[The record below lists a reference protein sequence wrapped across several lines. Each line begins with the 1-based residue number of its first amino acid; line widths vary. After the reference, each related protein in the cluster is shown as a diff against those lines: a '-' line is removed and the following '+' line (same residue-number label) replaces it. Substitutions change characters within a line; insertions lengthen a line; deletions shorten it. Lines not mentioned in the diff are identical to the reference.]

1 MTIIMDD
8 SKVTNVKQIKS
19 FLNSSKDIQFKGLSR
34 ESKYTWINKILD
46 RFKYYA
52 LSKKD
57 KGFVRKYIM
66 RITGLSK
73 AQITRLIDT
82 KLKEG
87 HIKTS
92 MSGKRGFRTIYGS
105 AEKEL
110 LAETDN
116 LHERLSGPA
125 TKRILERQYD
135 TFNDKRFELLKNISS
150 SHIYNLRASKT
161 YQTHSVTVGKTKSVQ
176 SSIGVRRKPEPRGE
190 PGYLRVD
197 TVHQGDRDGEKG
209 VYHINLVD
217 EILQWEI
224 VISVE
229 AINEANLITTLKIA
243 LFCFPV
249 ILRNFH
255 SDNGSE
261 FINKNI
267 AKMLNR
273 LLIEQT
279 KSRSNKTNDNALA
292 EGKNGSVIRKHMGHW
307 HIERRHADKINRF
320 FLEYFNHYLNYHRP
334 CGFATVT
341 VNERGKRRKKYDT
354 WMTPYERL
362 KSLKNAER
370 YLKPGITFRKLDA
383 IALKYTDNEFA
394 KIMQDEKRKLFN
406 SIMSVNDLKLLK
418 KGEVIQKKSLT
429 TKQPISGSFLY

>member
-8 SKVTNVKQIKS
+8 SKVTDVKQIED
-19 FLNSSKDIQFKGLSR
+19 FLSSTKDIQFKGLSR
-34 ESKYTWINKILD
+34 KAKYAWINKILD
-46 RFKYYA
+46 RFKYYS
-52 LSKKD
+52 LTKKS

-66 RITGLSK
+66 RITALSK

-87 HIKTS
+87 HIKAS
-92 MSGKRGFRTIYGS
+92 LSGKRGFRTIYGH

-125 TKRILERQYD
+125 TKHIFERQYNF
-135 TFNDKRFELLKNISS
+135 FNDKRFERLKNISS

-161 YQTHSVTVGKTKSVQ
+161 YQIHSVTTGKTKSVQ
-176 SSIGVRRKPEPRGE
+176 SSIGVRRKPDPKGE

-229 AINEANLITTLKIA
+229 AINEANLITTLEIA

-279 KSRSNKTNDNALA
+279 KSRSNKSNDNALA

-307 HIERRHADKINRF
+307 HIKQCYADKINKF
-320 FLEYFNHYLNYHRP
+320 FMEYFNPYLNYHRP
-334 CGFATVT
+334 CGFATIT
-341 VNERGKRRKKYDT
+341 MNERGKRRKKYET

-362 KSLKNAER
+362 KSLKNAEN
-370 YLKPGITFRKLDA
+370 YLKPGITFKELDA

-394 KIMQDEKRKLFN
+394 KIMQKAKRKLFN
-406 SIMSVNDLKLLK
+406 SIMDKNDLKLLK
-418 KGEVIQKKSLT
+418 KGEVIQRKSLT
-429 TKQPISGSFLY
+429 T

>member
-1 MTIIMDD
+1 MDD
-8 SKVTNVKQIKS
+8 SKVTDIKQIKV
-19 FLNSSKDIQFKGLSR
+19 FLNSPESLQFKGLSR
-34 ESKYTWINKILD
+34 KANYIWINGILD
-46 RFKYYA
+46 RFKYYS

-57 KGFVRKYIM
+57 KGFIRKYIM
-66 RITGLSK
+66 RITALSK
-73 AQITRLIDT
+73 AQITRLIDK

-87 HIKTS
+87 YIETS
-92 MSGKRGFRTIYGS
+92 LSGKRGFRTIYGHV
-105 AEKEL
+105 EKEL
-110 LAETDN
+110 LAKTDN

-125 TKRILERQYD
+125 TKHILERAYD
-135 TFNDKRFELLKNISS
+135 IFNDKCFELLKNISS

-161 YQTHSVTVGKTKSVQ
+161 YKLHAVTVGKTKSVQ
-176 SSIGVRRKPEPRGE
+176 SSIGVRIKPEPKGI

-197 TVHQGDRDGEKG
+197 TVHQGDRNGEKG

-217 EILQWEI
+217 EVLQWEI

-229 AINEANLITTLKIA
+229 AINEASLITTLEIA

-279 KSRSNKTNDNALA
+279 KSRSNRTNDNALA
-292 EGKNGSVIRKHMGHW
+292 EGKNGSIIRKHMGHW
-307 HIERRHADKINRF
+307 HIKRKYADKVNHF
-320 FLEYFNHYLNYHRP
+320 FMEYLNPYLNYHRP
-334 CGFATVT
+334 CAFATVT
-341 VNERGKRRKKYDT
+341 VDKKGKRKKKYET
-354 WMTPYERL
+354 WMTPYEKL
-362 KSLKNAER
+362 KSLKHAKN
-370 YLKPGITFRKLDA
+370 YLKPGVTFKKLDA
-383 IALKYTDNEFA
+383 IALKHTDNEFA
-394 KIMQDEKRKLFN
+394 KIMQEAKRKLFN
-406 SIMSVNDLKLLK
+406 SIMNKDDIKLLK
-418 KGEVIQKKSLT
+418 KGEMIQKKSLT

>member
-1 MTIIMDD
+1 MDD
-8 SKVTNVKQIKS
+8 SKVTDIRQIED
-19 FLNSSKDIQFKGLSR
+19 FLSSTKDIRFKSLSR
-34 ESKYTWINKILD
+34 KAKYTWINRILD

-66 RITGLSK
+66 RITALSK

-87 HIKTS
+87 NIEAS
-92 MSGKRGFRTIYGS
+92 LSGKRGFRTIYGQ

-125 TKRILERQYD
+125 TKHIFERQYNF
-135 TFNDKRFELLKNISS
+135 FNDKRFERLKNISS
-150 SHIYNLRASKT
+150 SHIYNLRMSKT
-161 YQTHSVTVGKTKSVQ
+161 YKAKSITVGKTKSVQ
-176 SSIGVRRKPEPRGE
+176 SSIGIRRKPKPNGK

-229 AINEANLITTLKIA
+229 AINEANLITTLEIA
-243 LFCFPV
+243 LYSFPFK
-249 ILRNFH
+249 IQNFH

-261 FINKNI
+261 FINKKVE
-267 AKMLNR
+267 KMLNK

-292 EGKNGSVIRKHMGHW
+292 EGKNGSIIRKHMGHW
-307 HIERRHADKINRF
+307 HIEQKHADKVNRF
-320 FLEYFNHYLNYHRP
+320 YMEYFNRYLNYHRP

-341 VNERGKRRKKYDT
+341 VDERGKRRKKYET
-354 WMTPYERL
+354 WATPYERL

-370 YLKPGITFRKLDA
+370 YLKPGITFKELDA
-383 IALKYTDNEFA
+383 IALEYTDNEFA
-394 KIMQDEKRKLFN
+394 KIMQKAKRKLFN
-406 SIMSVNDLKLLK
+406 SIMDENDLKLLK

-429 TKQPISGSFLY
+429 TKQPISGSLLY

>member
-1 MTIIMDD
+1 MDD
-8 SKVTNVKQIKS
+8 SKVTDIKQIED
-19 FLNSSKDIQFKGLSR
+19 FLSSTKDIQFKSLSR
-34 ESKYTWINKILD
+34 KAKYTWINRILD

-66 RITGLSK
+66 RITALSK

-87 HIKTS
+87 HIKAS
-92 MSGKRGFRTIYGS
+92 LSGKRGFRTIYGQ

-125 TKRILERQYD
+125 TKHIFERQYNF
-135 TFNDKRFELLKNISS
+135 FNDKRFERLKNISS
-150 SHIYNLRASKT
+150 SHIYNLRMSKT
-161 YQTHSVTVGKTKSVQ
+161 YKVKSITVGKTKSVQ
-176 SSIGVRRKPEPRGE
+176 SSIGVRCKPKPNGE

-224 VISVE
+224 IISLQ
-229 AINEANLITTLKIA
+229 AINEAGLIRTLEIA
-243 LFCFPV
+243 LYCFPFK
-249 ILRNFH
+249 IQNFH

-267 AKMLNR
+267 VKMLNR

-279 KSRSNKTNDNALA
+279 KSRSNKSNDNALA
-292 EGKNGSVIRKHMGHW
+292 EGKNGSIIRKHMGHW
-307 HIERRHADKINRF
+307 HIKQCHASKINRF
-320 FLEYFNHYLNYHRP
+320 FMEYFNPYLNYHRP

-341 VNERGKRRKKYDT
+341 IDERGKRRKKYET

-362 KSLKNAER
+362 KSLENAES
-370 YLKPGITFRKLDA
+370 YLKPGITFKKLDA
-383 IALKYTDNEFA
+383 IALKHTDNEFA
-394 KIMQDEKRKLFN
+394 KIMQKAKRKLFN
-406 SIMSVNDLKLLK
+406 SIMDENDLNLLK

-429 TKQPISGSFLY
+429 TK

>member
-1 MTIIMDD
+1 
-8 SKVTNVKQIKS
+8 
-19 FLNSSKDIQFKGLSR
+19 
-34 ESKYTWINKILD
+34 
-46 RFKYYA
+46 
-52 LSKKD
+52 
-57 KGFVRKYIM
+57 M
-66 RITGLSK
+66 RITALSK

-87 HIKTS
+87 HIKAS
-92 MSGKRGFRTIYGS
+92 LSGKRGFRTIYGQ

-125 TKRILERQYD
+125 TKHIFERQYNF
-135 TFNDKRFELLKNISS
+135 FNDKRFERLKNISS
-150 SHIYNLRASKT
+150 SHIYNLRMSKT
-161 YQTHSVTVGKTKSVQ
+161 YKVKSITVGKTKSVQ
-176 SSIGVRRKPEPRGE
+176 SSIGVRCKPKPNGE

-224 VISVE
+224 IISLQ
-229 AINEANLITTLKIA
+229 AINEAGLIRTLEIA
-243 LFCFPV
+243 LYCFPFK
-249 ILRNFH
+249 IQNFH

-267 AKMLNR
+267 VKMLNR

-279 KSRSNKTNDNALA
+279 KSRSNKSNDNALA
-292 EGKNGSVIRKHMGHW
+292 EGKNGSIIRKHMGHW
-307 HIERRHADKINRF
+307 HIKQCHASKINRF
-320 FLEYFNHYLNYHRP
+320 FMEYFNPYLNYHRP

-341 VNERGKRRKKYDT
+341 IDERGKRRKKYET

-362 KSLKNAER
+362 KSLENAES
-370 YLKPGITFRKLDA
+370 YLKPGITFKKLDA
-383 IALKYTDNEFA
+383 IALKHTDNEFA
-394 KIMQDEKRKLFN
+394 KIMQKAKRKLFN
-406 SIMSVNDLKLLK
+406 SIMDENDLNLLK

-429 TKQPISGSFLY
+429 TK

>member
-8 SKVTNVKQIKS
+8 SRITDIKQIKV
-19 FLNSSKDIQFKGLSR
+19 FLNSSQDIEFKSLSIKD
-34 ESKYTWINKILD
+34 KYIWINEILD
-46 RFKYYA
+46 RFKYYS

-66 RITGLSK
+66 RITAISK
-73 AQITRLIDT
+73 AQITRLIDK

-87 HIKTS
+87 YIKAS
-92 MSGKRGFRTIYGS
+92 LSGKRGFRTIYGG

-110 LAETDN
+110 LAQTDN

-125 TKRILERQYD
+125 IKHILERHYYL
-135 TFNDKRFELLKNISS
+135 FKDKRFERLKNISP

-161 YQTHSVTVGKTKSVQ
+161 YQLHSVTIGKTKSVK
-176 SSIGVRRKPEPRGE
+176 SSIGIRCKPKPEGK

-217 EILQWEI
+217 EVLQWEI

-229 AINEANLITTLKIA
+229 AINEANLIMTLEIA
-243 LFCFPV
+243 LYCFPFIV
-249 ILRNFH
+249 RNFH

-279 KSRSNKTNDNALA
+279 KSRSNRTNDNALA
-292 EGKNGSVIRKHMGHW
+292 ESKNGSIIRKHMGYW
-307 HIERRHADKINRF
+307 HIEQKYADKINRF
-320 FLEYFNHYLNYHRP
+320 FMEYFNPYLNYHRP

-341 VNERGKRRKKYDT
+341 VNEKGKRRRKYET

-362 KSLKNAER
+362 KSLKNAES
-370 YLKPGITFRKLDA
+370 YLKPGITFKKLDA

-394 KIMQDEKRKLFN
+394 KIMKREKNKLFN
-406 SIMSVNDLKLLK
+406 SIMNENSLKLLK
-418 KGEVIQKKSLT
+418 KEK
-429 TKQPISGSFLY
+429 

>member
-8 SKVTNVKQIKS
+8 SKVTDVKQIKV
-19 FLNSSKDIQFKGLSR
+19 FLNSSENIQFKGLSR
-34 ESKYTWINKILD
+34 KANYAWINGILD
-46 RFKYYA
+46 RFKYYS

-66 RITGLSK
+66 RITALSK
-73 AQITRLIDT
+73 AQITRLIDK

-87 HIKTS
+87 YIEAS
-92 MSGKRGFRTIYGS
+92 LSGKRGFRTIYG
-105 AEKEL
+105 ATEKEL

-125 TKRILERQYD
+125 TKHILKRQYD
-135 TFNDKRFELLKNISS
+135 IFNDKRFECLKNISP
-150 SHIYNLRASKT
+150 SHIYNLRSSRT
-161 YQTHSVTVGKTKSVQ
+161 YQLHSITVGKTKSVQ
-176 SSIGVRRKPEPRGE
+176 SSIGVRRKPESKGS

-197 TVHQGDRDGEKG
+197 TVHQGDCDGEKG

-229 AINEANLITTLKIA
+229 AINEANLITTLEIA

-249 ILRNFH
+249 IIRNFH

-273 LLIEQT
+273 LLIKQT
-279 KSRSNKTNDNALA
+279 KSRSNRTNDNALA
-292 EGKNGSVIRKHMGHW
+292 EGKNGSVIRKHMGYW
-307 HIERRHADKINRF
+307 HIERKYADKINCF
-320 FLEYFNHYLNYHRP
+320 FMEHFNIYLNYHRP

-341 VNERGKRRKKYDT
+341 VNEKGKRRRKYET

-362 KSLKNAER
+362 KSLKDAEN
-370 YLKPGITFRKLDA
+370 YLKPGITFKELDA
-383 IALKYTDNEFA
+383 IALKHTDNEFA
-394 KIMQDEKRKLFN
+394 KIMQDAKNKLFN
-406 SIMSVNDLKLLK
+406 LIVNENWHNINK
-418 KGEVIQKKSLT
+418 KK
-429 TKQPISGSFLY
+429 

>member
-8 SKVTNVKQIKS
+8 SKVTDVKQIED
-19 FLNSSKDIQFKGLSR
+19 FLSSTKDIQFKGLSR
-34 ESKYTWINKILD
+34 KAKYAWINKILD
-46 RFKYYA
+46 RFKYYS
-52 LSKKD
+52 LTKKS

-66 RITGLSK
+66 RITALSK

-87 HIKTS
+87 HIKAS
-92 MSGKRGFRTIYGS
+92 LSGKRGFRTIYGH

-125 TKRILERQYD
+125 TKHIFERQYNF
-135 TFNDKRFELLKNISS
+135 FNDKRFERLKNISS

-161 YQTHSVTVGKTKSVQ
+161 YQIHSVTTGKTKSVQ
-176 SSIGVRRKPEPRGE
+176 SSIGVRRKPDPKGE

-229 AINEANLITTLKIA
+229 AINEANLITTLEIA

-279 KSRSNKTNDNALA
+279 KSRSNKSNDNALA
-292 EGKNGSVIRKHMGHW
+292 EGKNG
-307 HIERRHADKINRF
+307 
-320 FLEYFNHYLNYHRP
+320 
-334 CGFATVT
+334 
-341 VNERGKRRKKYDT
+341 
-354 WMTPYERL
+354 
-362 KSLKNAER
+362 
-370 YLKPGITFRKLDA
+370 
-383 IALKYTDNEFA
+383 
-394 KIMQDEKRKLFN
+394 
-406 SIMSVNDLKLLK
+406 
-418 KGEVIQKKSLT
+418 
-429 TKQPISGSFLY
+429 